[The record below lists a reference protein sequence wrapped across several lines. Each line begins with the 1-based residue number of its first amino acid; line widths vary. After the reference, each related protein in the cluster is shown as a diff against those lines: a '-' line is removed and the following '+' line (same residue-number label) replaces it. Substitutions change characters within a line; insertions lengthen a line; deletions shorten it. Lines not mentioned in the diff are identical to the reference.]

1 MTTIN
6 PGGKKAQRQVPTHTH
21 QSQFSLSDL
30 YTEKTN
36 RHFLLGFQPLL
47 KGSGETRFC

>member
-6 PGGKKAQRQVPTHTH
+6 PGGKKAQRKVPAHTH

-30 YTEKTN
+30 YAEKTDI
-36 RHFLLGFQPLL
+36 
-47 KGSGETRFC
+47 SY